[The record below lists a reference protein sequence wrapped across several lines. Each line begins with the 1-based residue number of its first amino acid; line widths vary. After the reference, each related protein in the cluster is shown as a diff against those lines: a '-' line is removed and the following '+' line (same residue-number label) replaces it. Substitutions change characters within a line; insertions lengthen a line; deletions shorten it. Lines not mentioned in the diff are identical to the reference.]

1 MIEEGFSRIVRQ
13 YPDSIALVDDEVRL
27 TYAGLAMLKARVVK
41 RLKEDLHLGRGD
53 RIAVHLPNSREFIV
67 TFFGLAEMGAVCVPL
82 NTQWRAEEL
91 EWCARSLKISAVI
104 TNADLRRQWDSLQVV
119 PRERLMCL
127 GEADGLPD
135 VADRSRCRSRAG
147 NLFEDDE
154 VLYLMTSGST
164 GRPKAVP
171 RSQRNLIAGARNV
184 AQALRTYPG
193 QKFLGVVPLYHANG
207 FANCMF
213 LPLMHGATVVLMR
226 KFIPARLA
234 ELVRR
239 EKVQVLIASPFIF
252 SMQVESGQRAEDFKS
267 VEICLS
273 SGAQMSRELVSQCAD
288 RLGLR
293 VRQLYGSSEAGTV
306 AIESAECPDGSRT
319 VGRPLPLV
327 EVKIIGSDDSQLQS
341 GAEGEIV
348 VKSPA
353 MMKGY
358 VEEPAQSGDFF
369 CHGFL
374 RTGDLGRFDE
384 HGNLVISG
392 RAKRIINLC
401 GIKVDPV
408 EIENIVKAM
417 PGVQECLVL
426 AVKNLRQ
433 MEIIKAMVA
442 VRPGHFVSRKQIVE
456 HCRMHL
462 AEYKIPRVIE
472 FVHTVAQ
479 DLMGKVRIGREGES
493 NGISDS

>member
-1 MIEEGFSRIVRQ
+1 
-13 YPDSIALVDDEVRL
+13 
-27 TYAGLAMLKARVVK
+27 
-41 RLKEDLHLGRGD
+41 
-53 RIAVHLPNSREFIV
+53 
-67 TFFGLAEMGAVCVPL
+67 
-82 NTQWRAEEL
+82 
-91 EWCARSLKISAVI
+91 
-104 TNADLRRQWDSLQVV
+104 
-119 PRERLMCL
+119 
-127 GEADGLPD
+127 
-135 VADRSRCRSRAG
+135 
-147 NLFEDDE
+147 
-154 VLYLMTSGST
+154 MTSGST
-164 GRPKAVP
+164 GKPKAVP

-184 AQALRTYPG
+184 AQALHTYPG
-193 QKFLGVVPLYHANG
+193 QKFLGVVPFYHANG

-226 KFIPARLA
+226 KFVPARLA

-239 EKVQVLIASPFIF
+239 EKMQVLIASPFIF
-252 SMQVESGQRAEDFKS
+252 SMLVESGQRAEDFRS

-273 SGAQMSRELVSQCAD
+273 SGAPMSRELVIQCAD

-306 AIESAECPDGSRT
+306 AIEPAECPHGSRT
-319 VGRPLPLV
+319 VGKPLPSV
-327 EVKIIGSDDSQLQS
+327 EVKIIGSDDPELQID
-341 GAEGEIV
+341 AEGEIA

-358 VEEPAQSGDFF
+358 VEEPAPSGDFF

-392 RAKRIINLC
+392 RVTRMINLC

-417 PGVQECLVL
+417 PAVQECLVL
-426 AVKNLRQ
+426 AVKNPRQ

-442 VRPGHFVSRKQIVE
+442 VRPGRFVSRKQIVE

-472 FVHTVAQ
+472 FVHPVAKE
-479 DLMGKVRIGREGES
+479 LTGKIPIGREG
-493 NGISDS
+493 NDHGISDS